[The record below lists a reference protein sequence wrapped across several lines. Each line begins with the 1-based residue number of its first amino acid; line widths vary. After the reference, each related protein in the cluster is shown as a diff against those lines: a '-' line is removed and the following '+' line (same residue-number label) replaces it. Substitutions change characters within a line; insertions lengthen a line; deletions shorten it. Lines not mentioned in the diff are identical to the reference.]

1 MTNWEKRRKDFEAL
15 GINPDDKA
23 KIAER
28 VGIRKDG
35 TLMLCKLGT
44 CFDCIFFDARGDC
57 EQLMD
62 KWLDEEAEPGKGK
75 VKAKKKPRIV
85 VYQDGNEVI
94 AKNLENGKIGKA
106 TCGKKDTF
114 DFDTGAYIALS
125 RLTGYSAMLPVMLGD
140 IGLMERD
147 LKDFEARVK
156 AMMGDGDMW
165 SCDES
170 FEQKGGKK

>member
-35 TLMLCKLGT
+35 TLMLCKPGT

-57 EQLMD
+57 EKLTD

-85 VYQDGNEVI
+85 VYQDGNKVI
-94 AKNLENGKIGKA
+94 AKDLVSGKHGEAI
-106 TCGKKDTF
+106 CSPKDTF
-114 DFDTGAYIALS
+114 YFDYGAYLAVARMTVESVRAEIALS
-125 RLTGYSAMLPVMLGD
+125 RLKDAA
-140 IGLMERD
+140 D
-147 LKDFEARVK
+147 LLDEAK
-156 AMMGDGDMW
+156 AYLETM
-165 SCDES
+165 
-170 FEQKGGKK
+170 K

>member
-94 AKNLENGKIGKA
+94 AKNLENGKIGKT
-106 TCGKKDTF
+106 TCCKEDIF
-114 DFDTGAYIALS
+114 DFNKGAFIAIS
-125 RLTGYSAMLPVMLGD
+125 RLFGYDEIFESQKEKIQD
-140 IGLMERD
+140 ILLSSSKI
-147 LKDFEARVK
+147 LKSISEIQGIDVK
-156 AMMGDGDMW
+156 QVVIHPAQM
-165 SCDES
+165 
-170 FEQKGGKK
+170 